1 MRDPV
6 PGRRS
11 MSTQSFP
18 RIPAWVAALWL
29 SASAAQAAEPAR
41 WALTVSLEADSPLL
55 TLRGCSAQS
64 NAEVWLR
71 AGDGAAP
78 HLHALRRGR
87 QIIDT
92 GGRSGALLRDWQA
105 GECYT
110 AVVDL
115 ASAARMDR
123 FGLGGQAGEWWRIPP
138 ERWLWRP
145 RRMHPDS
152 TIEFRL
158 PPGWSA
164 SVPWPELADGSGRR
178 RVGATPDDWPAQTA
192 FGRFREQPFALPGG
206 ELRVALLPRVSQAA
220 QQEIRDWF
228 AGVAPVLLAGS
239 GRLPLPQTQVLIV
252 PLPGVREPVPWG
264 QVSRGGAAGVMLVVG
279 ADAGRARLDAD
290 WTATHELAH
299 LQHPYLGE
307 RGRWLAEG
315 LASYHQNVWRAR
327 TGALTPE
334 QAWQRLDAGFA
345 RGRAVGP
352 GPALGD
358 LGRTRGATMRI
369 YWSGAAFWLE
379 SDLAL
384 RAAGSSLDLALAR
397 FAAAHLP
404 SERYWSPREFVAE
417 LDRLAPGGGLV
428 ERLERYLADTDFPDL
443 GPIQSLLGRDT
454 VSPVPGETPSA
465 LSRSIML
472 PLASAQSPTR

>member
-1 MRDPV
+1 
-6 PGRRS
+6 
-11 MSTQSFP
+11 MSTQAFP
-18 RIPAWVAALWL
+18 KIPAWVAALWL
-29 SASAAQAAEPAR
+29 SASAVQAAEPAR
-41 WALTVSLEADSPLL
+41 WALNVSLGADSPLL
-55 TLRGCSAQS
+55 TVQGCSAQAS
-64 NAEVWLR
+64 AEVWLR
-71 AGDGAAP
+71 AGEGAAP
-78 HLHALRRGR
+78 HLHALRRGGR
-87 QIIDT
+87 ATDT
-92 GGRSGALLRDWQA
+92 DGRSGALLRDWQP

-110 AVVDL
+110 AEVDL

-158 PPGWSA
+158 PPGWAA

-178 RVGATPDDWPAQTA
+178 RIGGTPDDWPAQTA
-192 FGRFREQPFALPGG
+192 FGRFRVQTLALPGG
-206 ELRVALLPRVSQAA
+206 ELHVALLPRVPQAA

-228 AGVAPVLLAGS
+228 AAVAPALLAG
-239 GRLPLPQTQVLIV
+239 GGQLPLPQTQVLIV

-327 TGALTPE
+327 TGALTPA
-334 QAWQRLDAGFA
+334 QAWQRLDEGFA
-345 RGRAVGP
+345 RGRSAGG
-352 GPALGD
+352 GPALGE
-358 LGRTRGATMRI
+358 LGRRGATMRI

-384 RAAGSSLDLALAR
+384 RTAGCSLDLALAR

-404 SERYWSPREFVAE
+404 SERHWSPRDFIAE
-417 LDRLAPGGGLV
+417 LERLAPGGGLV
-428 ERLERYLADTDFPDL
+428 DRHARYLALTGFPDL
-443 GPIQSLLGRDT
+443 RPILAKLGRGT
-454 VSPVPGETPSA
+454 IALAVGAGESP
-465 LSRSIML
+465 LSRAIMRR
-472 PLASAQSPTR
+472 PPPARPTSTSLRP